1 MFILGLVG
9 AASLAA
15 ERNLPLIEPAEAGMR
30 AEKLAEIDRVVE
42 KAIEEKKLPGCVV
55 LVGRKAGIVWQ
66 KAYGRRQI
74 LPSEEAMTVDTQF
87 DLASLTKPVATAT
100 SIMRLVDQG
109 KLRVTDKV
117 STHWPEFTGHG
128 KEELTLEHLLLH
140 TSGLIADNPL
150 RDYQNGEEQ
159 AWQRIAALK
168 LQQPPGEKFVYSDVN
183 FLVLGK
189 VVEQVS
195 DEPLDEFTKSQIFG
209 PLNMRNTGYVR
220 LPKKQ
225 AEASPE
231 NNEATAAATDTGSAK
246 PPIAP
251 TEKRNGEWM
260 RGEVHDPRAY
270 ELQGV
275 AGHAGV
281 FSTADDL
288 ARYATAMLQ
297 RGTLDDETLLSE
309 SVWQLM
315 TAPHEVPRGLRA
327 YGWDVRSGFS
337 SNRGRGMSSAAFG
350 HGGFTGTAIWIDPQL
365 DLYFVFLSNRVHPDG
380 KGSVNPLA
388 GEIGTIAV
396 DALVERTDD
405 EAATK

>member
-1 MFILGLVG
+1 
-9 AASLAA
+9 
-15 ERNLPLIEPAEAGMR
+15 
-30 AEKLAEIDRVVE
+30 
-42 KAIEEKKLPGCVV
+42 
-55 LVGRKAGIVWQ
+55 
-66 KAYGRRQI
+66 
-74 LPSEEAMTVDTQF
+74 
-87 DLASLTKPVATAT
+87 
-100 SIMRLVDQG
+100 
-109 KLRVTDKV
+109 
-117 STHWPEFTGHG
+117 
-128 KEELTLEHLLLH
+128 
-140 TSGLIADNPL
+140 
-150 RDYQNGEEQ
+150 
-159 AWQRIAALK
+159 
-168 LQQPPGEKFVYSDVN
+168 DVN

-209 PLNMRNTGYVR
+209 PPNMRNTGYVR

-297 RGTLDDETLLSE
+297 RGTLD
-309 SVWQLM
+309 
-315 TAPHEVPRGLRA
+315 
-327 YGWDVRSGFS
+327 
-337 SNRGRGMSSAAFG
+337 
-350 HGGFTGTAIWIDPQL
+350 
-365 DLYFVFLSNRVHPDG
+365 
-380 KGSVNPLA
+380 
-388 GEIGTIAV
+388 
-396 DALVERTDD
+396 
-405 EAATK
+405 